1 MPKLTLAQANT
12 IIDSALTRARELE
25 LPPIGVAVVDFGGH
39 LVALQREDGQAFLRV
54 QICQAK
60 AWAAMAM
67 HSHTRDIATRYEK
80 GGRDTG
86 FIDQLNDLSG
96 GRMVPLPG
104 GVLIHDA
111 NGEIVGAVG
120 VAGAQSEF
128 DEACA
133 IVGIE
138 AAGFT
143 AGIEPL
149 T

>member
-1 MPKLTLAQANT
+1 MTTLNLKQANQ
-12 IIDSALTRARELE
+12 IIETALNKARELN
-25 LPPIGVAVVDFGGH
+25 LPPIGVAVVDRGGH

-54 QICQAK
+54 QVCQAK
-60 AWAAMAM
+60 AWAAVAM

-86 FIDQLNDLSG
+86 FINQLNDLSG

-104 GVLIHDA
+104 GVLIHDPA
-111 NGEIVGAVG
+111 GEIIGAVG
-120 VAGAQSEF
+120 IAGAQSNL

-133 IVGIE
+133 IAGIE

-143 AGIEPL
+143 AGIDPQ

>member
-1 MPKLTLAQANT
+1 MTTLSLKQANQ
-12 IIDSALTRARELE
+12 IIETALNKARELD
-25 LPPIGVAVVDFGGH
+25 LPPIGVAVVDRGGH

-54 QICQAK
+54 QVCQAK
-60 AWAAMAM
+60 AWAAAAM

-86 FIDQLNDLSG
+86 FINQLNDLSG

-104 GVLIHDA
+104 GVLIHDQA
-111 NGEIVGAVG
+111 GEIIGAVG
-120 VAGAQSEF
+120 VAGAQSEL

-133 IVGIE
+133 IAGIR

-143 AGIEPL
+143 AGIDPQ

>member
-1 MPKLTLAQANT
+1 MPKLTLALANT
-12 IIDSALTRARELE
+12 IIDTALTKARELE
-25 LPPIGVAVVDFGGH
+25 LPPIGVAVVDGGGH

-60 AWAAMAM
+60 AWAAAAT

-86 FIDQLNDLSG
+86 FINQLNDLSG

-111 NGEIVGAVG
+111 AGEIIGAVG
-120 VAGAQSEF
+120 VAGAQSES

-133 IVGIE
+133 IAGIE

-143 AGIEPL
+143 AGIEPRN
-149 T
+149 